1 MSVTPSR
8 LLAICAILAIAS
20 GCTPLR
26 QHQGYIIDADLV
38 NAVQPGVD
46 NRASVVQT
54 LGKPTFTSQFGGGD
68 WFYVARDTHNL
79 AFRKPKAEQQITLQI
94 TFDGSGTV
102 TGIRRGG
109 LDQIASIQPYGKT
122 TPTLGKKRGF
132 FEDLFGNI
140 GTVGTGGG
148 DAGGGGGGNGP

>member
-1 MSVTPSR
+1 MSTPFR
-8 LLAICAILAIAS
+8 LFAICAGLALAS

-54 LGKPTFTSQFGGGD
+54 LGKPTLTGQFGGGD
-68 WFYVARDTHNL
+68 WYYIARDTHNL
-79 AFRKPKAEQQITLQI
+79 AFRNPKAQDQITLQI
-94 TFDGSGTV
+94 SFDTAGNV
-102 TGIRRGG
+102 TAIRRGG
-109 LDQIASIQPYGKT
+109 LDQVASVQPYAKT

-140 GTVGTGGG
+140 GAVGTGG
-148 DAGGGGGGNGP
+148 AGGGGGGGGERP